1 MMYLVIDL
9 EMGEVSPKDRESL
22 GGIAKE
28 IIQIGAVLLNEA
40 FSITREFNAYVR
52 PRLGYVSRYVQ
63 KMTGITNGMLRHAPD
78 IREVLSEFVEW
89 LPDEELVAMSWSDS
103 DQRQL
108 IAEMRVKEIFKEK
121 IDALFPGWVDF
132 QTDFGR
138 MIGLRERCSLA
149 EALRISHV
157 HPEGREHDGLCDAR
171 NTALLLSKLMKS
183 KKAKLLLTPI
193 RSDHRNN
200 ASSVKKSKWTF
211 DRALFA
217 LRYGKEAA
225 LGDSYQKHRFERC
238 MHKQ

>member
-9 EMGEVSPKDRESL
+9 EMGEVDPKDRGSL

-28 IIQIGAVLLNEA
+28 IIQIGAVLLDEA
-40 FSITREFNAYVR
+40 FSITREFNAYVK

-63 KMTGITNGMLRHAPD
+63 KMTGITNGMLRHALD

-89 LPDEELVAMSWSDS
+89 LPEEELVAMSWSDS
-103 DQRQL
+103 DQRQF
-108 IAEMRVKEIFKEK
+108 ASEMRVKKIFKEK
-121 IDALFPGWVDF
+121 IEALFPGWVDF

-157 HPEGREHDGLCDAR
+157 RPEGREHDGLSDAR

-183 KKAKLLLTPI
+183 RKAPLILTPI
-193 RSDHRNN
+193 RAPRQKSPSSD
-200 ASSVKKSKWTF
+200 KCTKWTF

-217 LRYGKEAA
+217 LRYGKDAA
-225 LGDSYQKHRFERC
+225 LGDSYQKHRFERR
-238 MHKQ
+238 MSR